1 MKIED
6 SPYQFVGGSSPMEKL
21 RRNASPYS
29 LESTL
34 EDLDLSFL
42 DLLTTVANDSETGA
56 VPKIDEATQSAKAK
70 EKAAATE
77 SAKDGKAPGKL
88 TLVGKVSET
97 HEADEASAQV
107 DKDMALLK
115 DELSDVDRQYMKQVV
130 IPGLPILVGSVPFQ
144 SVFPAGKDGEIS
156 YKGFDVSPKL
166 AELIEKGYKTGRPIR
181 VELDTNSAV
190 VLKIR
195 NGQVSAEFVS
205 TDKAAAFAMQQE
217 LDDLRNRMAARN
229 LPVGT
234 LEYKYRDPAQSGNPS
249 RQDDE
254 GQDADAE
261 R

>member
-6 SPYQFVGGSSPMEKL
+6 SPYQFVGGSSAVEKL
-21 RRNASPYS
+21 RRNSQYS
-29 LESTL
+29 LDATL

-42 DLLTTVANDSETGA
+42 DLLTSVANDAEVVAPDKSKNVA
-56 VPKIDEATQSAKAK
+56 DSAKAK
-70 EKAAATE
+70 EKTAATSTKE
-77 SAKDGKAPGKL
+77 TAAPGKL

-97 HEADEASAQV
+97 QSADEASTKV

-115 DELSDVDRQYMKQVV
+115 EELSDIDRQYMKQVV

-144 SVFPAGKDGEIS
+144 SIFPAGKDGEIS
-156 YKGFDVSPKL
+156 YKGFEISPKL
-166 AELIEKGYKTGRPIR
+166 AELIEKGYKSGRPIR
-181 VELDTNSAV
+181 VELDNNSAV

-205 TDKAAAFAMQQE
+205 TDKAAAFVMQQE

-234 LEYKYRDPAQSGNPS
+234 LEYKYRDSAQSGNQS

-254 GQDADAE
+254 SDNHAE
-261 R
+261 NER